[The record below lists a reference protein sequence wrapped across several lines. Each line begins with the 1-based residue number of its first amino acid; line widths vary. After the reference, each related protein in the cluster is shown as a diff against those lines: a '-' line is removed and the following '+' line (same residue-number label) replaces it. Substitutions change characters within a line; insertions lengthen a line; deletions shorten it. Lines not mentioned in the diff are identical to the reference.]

1 MNVLRIVPH
10 AAVSATVAAGGL
22 LKEDLCC
29 RRTGPLSRRSIFRFS
44 ASIFPSVAVSSWRST
59 GRRHS
64 RLPIT
69 HTLLYN
75 TRDLGRFEEAGGRLY
90 RRYTMDH
97 LYERSCLLKEDIR
110 CPLAEAII
118 FALPPLRHSPRTGS
132 GSISNS
138 SSSGAILLSSG
149 PRALTAASRVI
160 GPITERY
167 FTTND

>member
-10 AAVSATVAAGGL
+10 AAVFATVAAGGL
-22 LKEDLCC
+22 LKEDLRC
-29 RRTGPLSRRSIFRFS
+29 RRTGSLSRRSIFCLS

-69 HTLLYN
+69 HILLYN

-110 CPLAEAII
+110 CHPWQKRSYSCS
-118 FALPPLRHSPRTGS
+118 PLR
-132 GSISNS
+132 
-138 SSSGAILLSSG
+138 AILLGSG
-149 PRALTAASRVI
+149 LAPSPTVPPR
-160 GPITERY
+160 GHTELRSPRGHGR
-167 FTTND
+167 FAGDRAHHRTLLHNK

>member
-22 LKEDLCC
+22 LKEDLRC
-29 RRTGPLSRRSIFRFS
+29 RRTGPLSRRSIFCLS

-59 GRRHS
+59 ARRHS

-110 CPLAEAII
+110 CPPGRSDHIRAAPSAPFSSDRVWLHLQQFLLGSHTE
-118 FALPPLRHSPRTGS
+118 LRSPRGHGRFAGDRAHHRT
-132 GSISNS
+132 
-138 SSSGAILLSSG
+138 LLH
-149 PRALTAASRVI
+149 
-160 GPITERY
+160 
-167 FTTND
+167 NK

>member
-10 AAVSATVAAGGL
+10 AAVSAAVAAGGL
-22 LKEDLCC
+22 LKEDLRC
-29 RRTGPLSRRSIFRFS
+29 RRTGPLSRRSIFCFS

-75 TRDLGRFEEAGGRLY
+75 TRDLGCFEEAGGRLY

-110 CPLAEAII
+110 CSLAEAII
-118 FALPPLRHSPRTGS
+118 FVLPPLRHSPRTGS

-149 PRALTAASRVI
+149 PRVVTAASRVI

>member
-69 HTLLYN
+69 HTLMYN
-75 TRDLGRFEEAGGRLY
+75 TRGLGCFEEAGGRLY

-97 LYERSCLLKEDIR
+97 LYERSCLLKEHIR
-110 CPLAEAII
+110 CPLWQKRSYSCC
-118 FALPPLRHSPRTGS
+118 PLC
-132 GSISNS
+132 
-138 SSSGAILLSSG
+138 AILLG
-149 PRALTAASRVI
+149 PGLAPSPTVPPRE
-160 GPITERY
+160 PY
-167 FTTND
+167 Y